1 MNLSVGLSEVISIRN
16 INGRLKFLGGF
27 LFLAASHGL
36 LPGNRLH
43 LSVPFLGGCLPK
55 SLQLASF
62 DIGRE
67 NLSLFFF
74 SLSLSFLCSQGTLSG
89 IDSEV
94 NTDLNVFQEI
104 FSRTPSNF
112 LRTRKKLVCPGKTK
126 SKSINAKMISGLESC
141 SPKVLIA
148 RVAKPMFLDH
158 ADNLYLPTLILQLYI
173 MHPRTKKSFL

>member
-1 MNLSVGLSEVISIRN
+1 MNLSVGLSEVISIRK

-67 NLSLFFF
+67 NLSL
-74 SLSLSFLCSQGTLSG
+74 SFLCSQGTLSG

-112 LRTRKKLVCPGKTK
+112 LRTRKKLVCPAKTK

>member
-1 MNLSVGLSEVISIRN
+1 MEGWSFS
-16 INGRLKFLGGF
+16 
-27 LFLAASHGL
+27 AASSF
-36 LPGNRLH
+36 LPRPMGFPATGSICPSRFSAVVFQSLSNLRL
-43 LSVPFLGGCLPK
+43 STSAVRI
-55 SLQLASF
+55 S
-62 DIGRE
+62 
-67 NLSLFFF
+67 LSLSL

-89 IDSEV
+89 TDSEV

-112 LRTRKKLVCPGKTK
+112 LRTRKKLVCPAKTK

-173 MHPRTKKSFL
+173 MHPRTKKSFLW

>member
-1 MNLSVGLSEVISIRN
+1 MEGWSFS
-16 INGRLKFLGGF
+16 
-27 LFLAASHGL
+27 AASSF
-36 LPGNRLH
+36 LPRPMGSFPATVSICPSRFSAVVFQSLSNLRL
-43 LSVPFLGGCLPK
+43 STSAVRI
-55 SLQLASF
+55 S
-62 DIGRE
+62 
-67 NLSLFFF
+67 LSLFFSL

-112 LRTRKKLVCPGKTK
+112 LRTRKKLVCPAKTK

-173 MHPRTKKSFL
+173 MHPRTKKSFLW